1 VTGTRQQSAL
11 SIGAAVQELIDL
23 ATATSDRSIV
33 GTIVGTF
40 SSGCYVRCGEA
51 LFAIGDIPAGPLH
64 VVVAG
69 RCCRHIE
76 GQRVNVSASSIRLGD
91 ADYTMLLGA
100 TSWSPILP
108 PLATAHG
115 ACQSLEQLPDE
126 CPHEL
131 AGVWPETCVAS
142 RNGDLDM
149 ARRLLEG
156 RGSGTTPSGDDLLAG
171 LLLADAMLRRSVT
184 ATNDRIA
191 IAQAVKSTDLSRA
204 FLYWAARGQTIEPL
218 HDVLDRAAA
227 ANVQAMS
234 QAAARVRAIGSSSGT
249 TLLAGLRLGMSGA
262 DATDRR

>member
-1 VTGTRQQSAL
+1 M

-23 ATATSDRSIV
+23 AAATSDHSIN

-40 SSGCYVRCGEA
+40 SSGCYVRCDDV

-69 RCCRHIE
+69 CSGRYAE
-76 GQRVNVSASSIRLGD
+76 GVRVDVSTSAIRLGD
-91 ADYTMLLGA
+91 ADYLMLLGA
-100 TSWSPILP
+100 NYWSPILP
-108 PLATAHG
+108 SLATARV
-115 ACQSLEQLPDE
+115 ACQSLGQLPDE
-126 CPHEL
+126 CPNEL
-131 AGVWPETCVAS
+131 IGVWPETCVAS
-142 RNGDLDM
+142 RNGDLNM

-184 ATNDRIA
+184 ATNDRIV
-191 IAQAVKSTDLSRA
+191 IAQAVQSTDLSRA

-218 HDVLDRAAA
+218 HDVLNRAAA

-234 QAAARVRAIGSSSGT
+234 DAAARVRAIGSSSGT
-249 TLLAGLRLGMSGA
+249 ALLAGLRLGMAGF